1 MSRKYVVE
9 AIDGHRTEFGD
20 SLDNF
25 CDGSIKERDSR
36 ILAENGFI
44 NIGWTRNPMDWI
56 RELEETGRK
65 PKDERVYV
73 RRERKTVLS

>member
-1 MSRKYVVE
+1 MNMSKKYVVE
-9 AIDGHRTEFGD
+9 AINGHRTEFGD

-36 ILAENGFI
+36 ILPDNGFI

-56 RELEETGRK
+56 HELEEKGKK
-65 PKDERVYV
+65 PKDERV
-73 RRERKTVLS
+73 TQ